1 MTTQQQIDACEQE
14 LASLLSRVL
23 ESTLDPI
30 REGLKSLEQQQADLR
45 DQIEALAST
54 SQQVSEDLMG
64 TQQELKRLKSKGD
77 DTQRET
83 ISQVTTLLADYQT
96 RMLNAQAQAR
106 TDACASLGERLAGHT
121 TERSEW
127 IARSLGSVVSQEALQ
142 QQRRAEELREN
153 MLKRLTALQSGD
165 EAIGQKVADLP
176 LCLEQLNQAMLR
188 LQQDGQTIQNATTR
202 GQRELTALCE
212 ASAQRSE
219 ASIDK
224 ALRPIRHLLTAALV
238 MALGGTL
245 LAAYGQWGQIL
256 K

>member
-1 MTTQQQIDACEQE
+1 MTIQQQIDACEQE
-14 LASLLSRVL
+14 LSSLLSRVL

-45 DQIEALAST
+45 DEIEALGST

-77 DTQRET
+77 DAQRET
-83 ISQVTTLLADYQT
+83 ISQVTTLLADSQT
-96 RMLNAQAQAR
+96 SLLNAQAQAR
-106 TDACASLGERLAGHT
+106 ADACASLEERLSGHT
-121 TERSEW
+121 TERTEW
-127 IARSLGSVVSQEALQ
+127 IARTLGGVVSQEALQ

-153 MLKRLTALQSGD
+153 MLKRLTALQSGE
-165 EAIGQKVADLP
+165 EAIDQKVADLA
-176 LCLEQLNQAMLR
+176 LRLEQLNQVLLR
-188 LQQDGQTIQNATTR
+188 VQHDGQAIQNATTR
-202 GQRELTALCE
+202 GQRELTVLCE
-212 ASAQRSE
+212 ASAQRLE

-224 ALRPIRHLLTAALV
+224 ALRPIRHLMTAALV

-245 LAAYGQWGQIL
+245 LAAYGLWGQIL

>member
-30 REGLKSLEQQQADLR
+30 KEGLKSLEQQQADLR
-45 DQIEALAST
+45 DQIETLDST
-54 SQQVSEDLMG
+54 SQQVSGDLKD

-77 DTQRET
+77 DVQRET
-83 ISQVTTLLADYQT
+83 ISQVTTLLTDSQT
-96 RMLNAQAQAR
+96 NLLDAQAQAR
-106 TDACASLGERLAGHT
+106 AEACVSLAEQLAGHT
-121 TERSEW
+121 TERTEW
-127 IARSLGSVVSQEALQ
+127 LAQSLGAVVSQVGDLS
-142 QQRRAEELREN
+142 LR
-153 MLKRLTALQSGD
+153 
-165 EAIGQKVADLP
+165 
-176 LCLEQLNQAMLR
+176 LEQINQAMFL
-188 LQQDGQTIQNATTR
+188 LQQDSQAIQNANTR
-202 GQRELTALCE
+202 GQRELSALCE

-238 MALGGTL
+238 LALGGTL
-245 LAAYGQWGQIL
+245 LAVYGQWGQSL